1 MSEKEVAPTLI
12 GDLGKEN
19 VPVRFG
25 GSLEYE
31 FGGFPCLDEKAK
43 SFVKTADGTWP
54 QGPLRFISNENTDQV
69 IILGSENG
77 KTRRVVL

>member
-43 SFVKTADGTWP
+43 SFVKTANGTWP
-54 QGPLRFISNENTDQV
+54 QGPLRFMSNEHTDQV
-69 IILGSENG
+69 MILGSKGG
-77 KTRRVVL
+77 KAIREML